1 MFDRRYA
8 DRYQVV
14 LDQVTDEWR
23 PHDDVVQAVRLRTRV
38 SGEALW
44 QRLRRLEAAGSIER
58 RGRDRNYE
66 WRRVPSAK

>member
-1 MFDRRYA
+1 MLDRRYV
-8 DRYQVV
+8 DRYRVV

-23 PHDDVVQAVRLRTRV
+23 SRDDIVQAVRRRTRV

-58 RGRDRNYE
+58 RGRERNYE
-66 WRRVPSAK
+66 WRRVPSAQ